1 MQREFLRAS
10 HQRSNK
16 THFKHGPRSL
26 AMIASNNRIFN
37 QQSLLTDHQWCRI
50 TNVINIYDSK
60 SPVAHIRCL
69 LVDQSKQPMKMRLK
83 TAKTSILDI
92 IISIYQA
99 VLPFLEALPEYA
111 SMQVN
116 DRCELMERNLSCV
129 GGFNSILV
137 FRQGEVALSTA
148 FKNGFPSVYGSTIVD
163 DSIVIAHRTDT
174 DITLMKLFIPIL
186 LFSSSFFVTLPTATR
201 KNSSLYSSSNRSI

>member
-1 MQREFLRAS
+1 MQREFLRAP

-16 THFKHGPRSL
+16 TRPKHSRSTL
-26 AMIASNNRIFN
+26 AMIASNNRRFN
-37 QQSLLTDHQWCRI
+37 QQSLLTDNQWCRI

-69 LVDQSKQPMKMRLK
+69 LINQSKQPMKIRLK
-83 TAKTSILDI
+83 TASTSILDI
-92 IISIYQA
+92 IVSIYQS

-137 FRQGEVALSTA
+137 FRQGEVAMSTA
-148 FKNGFPSVYGSTIVD
+148 FKNGFPSIYGSTIVE

-174 DITLMKLFIPIL
+174 DIILMKLFIPIL
-186 LFSSSFFVTLPTATR
+186 LFSASFFVTFPVNTTDFR
-201 KNSSLYSSSNRSI
+201 KDRIVDLFVF